1 MTRKS
6 VSFGMRKSRV
16 GAQLEGARRAA
27 ASGGVPRP
35 RAARTESPALPG
47 ARRAPSDGAPARLLR
62 QPNRYDFSAV
72 ARFSEE
78 KRIVFEQ

>member
-27 ASGGVPRP
+27 ASGGVP
-35 RAARTESPALPG
+35 S
-47 ARRAPSDGAPARLLR
+47 S
-62 QPNRYDFSAV
+62 
-72 ARFSEE
+72 
-78 KRIVFEQ
+78 

>member
-27 ASGGVPRP
+27 ASGGVPP
-35 RAARTESPALPG
+35 
-47 ARRAPSDGAPARLLR
+47 PAR
-62 QPNRYDFSAV
+62 SADGKPGFAGRGGPGPPGV
-72 ARFSEE
+72 AVQ
-78 KRIVFEQ
+78 KR

>member
-35 RAARTESPALPG
+35 RAART
-47 ARRAPSDGAPARLLR
+47 
-62 QPNRYDFSAV
+62 
-72 ARFSEE
+72 
-78 KRIVFEQ
+78 